1 MKLYLRFQ
9 SYSVTALFLVGCLA
23 AACTSENSEEKPINN
38 AAMNRTNPFTLPAE
52 LATLKT
58 DIRRIDLSKSGY
70 EDALVTV
77 YPKDSM
83 GASIGFEGLQIFE
96 YDTTKKAFTPIYQ
109 EKFYYGKSL
118 DVRDVDND
126 GTSEVCIKTDGGGN
140 SAVASI
146 GLTILKKQQGKYRRV
161 VNFEAGNPEIIT
173 LASKASSGKDTTGT
187 VTAVLMNDEYWPDYL
202 PHTEAVTVVDSIVVL
217 AQTAEEAN
225 RLRVQ
230 FFDDHLAKAQQRYG
244 EAKSVLKANR
254 SEQAIWGV
262 YSEAIAVLRLMSKS
276 SQNPGMAAFIS
287 TERMYWRA
295 MLPKRLQQALDD
307 VFSRREQ

>member
-1 MKLYLRFQ
+1 MKLYQRFQ
-9 SYSVTALFLVGCLA
+9 SCSITALFLAGCLA

-38 AAMNRTNPFTLPAE
+38 AAMSRTNPFTLPTD

-96 YDTTKKAFTPIYQ
+96 YDTTKKAFAPIYQ

-173 LASKASSGKDTTGT
+173 LASKASGKDTATM

-217 AQTAEEAN
+217 AQTAGEAS
-225 RLRVQ
+225 RLRIQ

-244 EAKSVLKANR
+244 EAKNVLKTNR

-262 YSEAIAVLRLMSKS
+262 YSEAIAVLRLMNKS
-276 SQNPGMAAFIS
+276 SQNSGMAAFIS

-307 VFSRREQ
+307 VFSRREP

>member
-1 MKLYLRFQ
+1 MKLYQRFQ
-9 SYSVTALFLVGCLA
+9 LYSITALFLAGCLA
-23 AACTSENSEEKPINN
+23 TACTSEHSEEKPINN
-38 AAMNRTNPFTLPAE
+38 AAMSRTNPFTLPTD

-58 DIRRIDLSKSGY
+58 DIRRVDLSKSGY
-70 EDALVTV
+70 EDAIVTV

-96 YDTTKKAFTPIYQ
+96 YDTTKKAFAPIYQ

-173 LASKASSGKDTTGT
+173 LASKASGKDTATM

-217 AQTAEEAN
+217 AQTSGEAS
-225 RLRVQ
+225 RLRIQ

-254 SEQAIWGV
+254 SEQAIWSV

-307 VFSRREQ
+307 VFSRREP